1 MVGTT
6 ELESVTSCMSSKR
19 SNQLSYAP
27 VVTTAIILKIHALVK
42 HSAPIMEDFFAEK
55 LFFCTNFQNDALKS
69 FFEEINAIYCGA

>member
-27 VVTTAIILKIHALVK
+27 IDNGYMIPYIARLVK
-42 HSAPIMEDFFAEK
+42 PFFGQNV
-55 LFFCTNFQNDALKS
+55 FFL
-69 FFEEINAIYCGA
+69 